1 MNLRKSLFTG
11 LAAVGL
17 MASVAAPVAL
27 AQTSGNAGTGTATV
41 VITDTGVF
49 DIHFCDDSVSL
60 TQDVAPIAGTDGSAS
75 GALAICYVDTKSY
88 RTNFD
93 VDLSATDFT
102 GNGTNDDTIPASDFK
117 VTYTGNVGS
126 GQWSSGVGYLI
137 GDIGHFVNDAYPSS
151 QAGAA
156 WTTNNDLS
164 GAGRT
169 VNFAYQGEGTSWAVS
184 DISVGLTIPSST
196 DPDTY
201 QSTLTLTVIVP
212 GTQVHP
218 SS

>member
-1 MNLRKSLFTG
+1 MNLRKSIFTG
-11 LAAVGL
+11 IAAVGL
-17 MASVAAPVAL
+17 MASLAAPVAM
-27 AQTSGNAGTGTATV
+27 AQTAGNAGGTTATV
-41 VITDTGVF
+41 TVLGGGTFSVA
-49 DIHFCDDSVSL
+49 FCSAVTL
-60 TQDVAPIAGTDGSAS
+60 TVNTPPTAGTEGSAS
-75 GALAICYVDTKSY
+75 GAFGICYVDTKSD

-102 GNGTNDDTIPASDFK
+102 GTGANDDTIPASEFD
-117 VTYTGNVGS
+117 VTYTANVQN

-156 WTTNNDLS
+156 WMFNNDLA

-169 VNFAYQGEGTSWAVS
+169 VNFGYQGEGTIWSVS

-196 DPDTY
+196 DNDTY
-201 QSTLTLTVIVP
+201 TSELTLTVIVP
-212 GTQVHP
+212 GTQLHP

>member
-17 MASVAAPVAL
+17 MASLAAPTAL

-49 DIHFCDDSVSL
+49 DIYFCDDSVSL
-60 TQDVAPIAGTDGSAS
+60 VQDVAPTAGTDGSAS

-93 VDLSATDFT
+93 VDLSSTDFT
-102 GNGTNDDTIPASDFK
+102 GTGANDDIIPASDFK
-117 VTYTGNVGS
+117 VTYTANVS
-126 GQWSSGVGYLI
+126 SAQWSSGVGYPI

-156 WTTNNDLS
+156 WTANNNLA

-169 VNFAYQGEGTSWAVS
+169 VNFAYQGEGTIAAQSNLNVA
-184 DISVGLTIPSST
+184 LTIPSST